1 MTLELKVDE
10 MFNEYLEDRREHMEG
25 VLYWFMFPNGYGAS
39 VVKHKISY
47 GHEDDLWELGVL
59 VEVDGRHHLCYSTPI
74 TDDVIG
80 YLTDESVNAILHQIF
95 NLKGEN
101 DE

>member
-1 MTLELKVDE
+1 MNLELKVDK
-10 MFNEYLEDRREHMEG
+10 MFDEYLVGRMENMGG
-25 VLYWFMFPNGYGAS
+25 VLYHFMFPNGYGAS
-39 VVKHKISY
+39 IIKHRGSY

-59 VEVDGRHHLCYSTPI
+59 AKIDGLIHLCYTTPI

-80 YLTDESVNAILHQIF
+80 YLTDESVNTIMHQIF

-101 DE
+101 NE

>member
-1 MTLELKVDE
+1 MNLELKVDE
-10 MFNEYLEDRREHMEG
+10 MFDEYLVGRRENMGG
-25 VLYWFMFPNGYGAS
+25 VLYHFMFPNGYGAS
-39 VVKHKISY
+39 IVKHMISY

-59 VEVDGRHHLCYSTPI
+59 VKNDDRYYLCYTTPI

-80 YLTDESVNAILHQIF
+80 YLTDESVNTIMHQIF
-95 NLKGEN
+95 EFKGEN